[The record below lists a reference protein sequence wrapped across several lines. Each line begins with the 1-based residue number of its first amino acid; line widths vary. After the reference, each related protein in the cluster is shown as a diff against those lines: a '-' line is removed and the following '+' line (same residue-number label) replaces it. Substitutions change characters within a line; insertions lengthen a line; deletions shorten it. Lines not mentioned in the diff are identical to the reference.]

1 MPGTGVEAAA
11 GLAPSLLLLL
21 PSLLL
26 WLLLLLL
33 LGLML
38 SQSTVRSLEKKER
51 MIRFDSIQPT
61 KKERA
66 WGK

>member
-26 WLLLLLL
+26 WLLLLL